1 MADQVFIS
9 LGPDRAELFRWSTDR
24 LVQATTER
32 EGEGGPAGG
41 IHLGRVVK
49 LDRTLNA
56 AFVEIGLAR
65 PGLLPLKKHD
75 SLSEGDAIAVQVR
88 RDSREDKGVRLARFN
103 AKPNLLADKHPPA
116 LLIPPPMLWQTALR
130 ALVPERVDAIHCD
143 RRGDGEKIIATAPE
157 LAKKVQHTPRRNW
170 EMNDA
175 AANEEIAAALQ
186 EEVPLSSGGSLL
198 FEPVRTLCAIDVN
211 SGDAGARRGEGG
223 GINET
228 ALAVNLAAAREIP
241 IQLALRNIG
250 GVIVI
255 DFIDIEHRGKRDQ
268 VVEAL
273 REAVIVDPAIDWVGN
288 MSRLGLVEL
297 KRRRSGPTLAEMW
310 LKRTQG

>member
-9 LGPDRAELFRWSTDR
+9 LGPDRADFFRWSEDR

-32 EGEGGPAGG
+32 EGEGGPVGG
-41 IHLGRVVK
+41 VHLGRVLK
-49 LDRTLNA
+49 LDRALNA
-56 AFVEIGLAR
+56 AFVEIGFDR

-75 SLSEGDAIAVQVR
+75 ILSEGDAVAVQVR
-88 RDSREDKGVRLARFN
+88 RDAREEKGVRLARFN
-103 AKPNLLADKHPPA
+103 AKPSLIGDKKPPA
-116 LLIPPPMLWQTALR
+116 LLQPPPMLWQSALQ

-143 RRGDGEKIIATAPE
+143 RRGDGDRIIAAAPD
-157 LAKKVQHTPRRNW
+157 LRKKVQHTPRRSW
-170 EMNDA
+170 ELNDA
-175 AANEEIAAALQ
+175 AASEEIATALQ
-186 EEVPLSSGGSLL
+186 EEVALPGGGHLL
-198 FEPVRTLCAIDVN
+198 IEPVRTLTAIDVN
-211 SGDAGARRGEGG
+211 SGDAGGRRGDGG
-223 GINET
+223 GMNET

-297 KRRRSGPTLAEMW
+297 KRRRGGPTLAEMW
-310 LKRTQG
+310 SKRDS